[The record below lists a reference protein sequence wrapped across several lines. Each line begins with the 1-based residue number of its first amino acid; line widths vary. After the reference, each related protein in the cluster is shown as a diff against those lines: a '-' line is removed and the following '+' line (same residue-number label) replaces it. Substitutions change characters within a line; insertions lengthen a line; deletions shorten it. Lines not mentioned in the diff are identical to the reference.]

1 MNIESKL
8 LWNTIGTLFIAF
20 AVVGILHWQKYQ
32 MKVNRKVAENFT
44 KIENELFKRRL
55 KGKSK

>member
-8 LWNTIGTLFIAF
+8 LWNTIGTLFVAF
-20 AVVGILHWQKYQ
+20 AILHWQKYQ
-32 MKVNRKVAENFT
+32 MKVNRKVKKRITN
-44 KIENELFKRRL
+44 IENELFKRRL